1 MPGIQEGKEA
11 RKKAMHKA
19 DEKHKLPIYLDHNA
33 STPVLPEVLEAML
46 PYLGDHFG
54 NASSTHIYGR
64 TMLAAVEQARS
75 RIASLI
81 ECSPDEVF
89 FTSGGT
95 EANNLAIRGVAA
107 AVSERRQIVTSIIE
121 HPATDGPCALLE
133 RHGYRVFR
141 APVDGTGR
149 VIPETIR
156 ESLNEKTVLVTIMH
170 ANSETGTFQPIPEIA
185 NAAHTVGALM
195 HSDAAQ
201 SCGKVSLS
209 VDREKVDLL
218 SIAGHKLY
226 APQGVGALYVRS
238 GTPIRPLLI
247 GAGHERGLRPGTE
260 NVASIV
266 GLAKACEIARSSL
279 EEEGARQ
286 RRLRDRLWHRLQQVI
301 PGIALN
307 GHPTDRLPNTLNLRF
322 PAISG
327 NALLG
332 ACPGIAASTG
342 SACHEA
348 GENASAVIL
357 AMGIAEEQAIG
368 SVRLTLGRGTDQDE
382 IDQAAE
388 LLYQAWRKLV

>member
-1 MPGIQEGKEA
+1 MNKSESK
-11 RKKAMHKA
+11 R
-19 DEKHKLPIYLDHNA
+19 KLPIYLDHNA
-33 STPVLPEVLEAML
+33 STPILPEVLDAML
-46 PYLGDHFG
+46 PYLRDHFG
-54 NASSTHIYGR
+54 NASSTHVYGK

-75 RIASLI
+75 QLANLI

-107 AVSERRQIVTSIIE
+107 AVSERRHIVTSIIE

-133 RHGYRVFR
+133 RQGYRVFR
-141 APVDGTGR
+141 APVDNTGR
-149 VIPETIR
+149 VAPDAVRQALHEET
-156 ESLNEKTVLVTIMH
+156 LLVTIMH

-185 NAAHTVGALM
+185 DAAHDVGALV
-195 HSDAAQ
+195 HTDAAQ
-201 SCGKVSLS
+201 SCGKVPLS
-209 VDREKVDLL
+209 VNREKVDLL

-226 APQGVGALYVRS
+226 APQGVGALYLRS
-238 GTPIRPLLI
+238 GTPIQPLLI

-266 GLAKACEIARSSL
+266 GLGKACEIAGRTL
-279 EEEGARQ
+279 LEEGARQ
-286 RRLRDRLWHRLQQVI
+286 SRLRDHMWHHLQERI

-307 GHPTDRLPNTLNLRF
+307 GHPKDRLPNTLNLRF
-322 PAISG
+322 PGVSG
-327 NALLG
+327 NALLE

-342 SACHEA
+342 SACHAA

-357 AMGIAEEQAIG
+357 AMGIPADQAIG
-368 SVRLTLGRGTDQDE
+368 SVRLTLGRDNDQDE

-388 LLYQAWRKLV
+388 LLHQAWLKLV